1 MTTADAITLREEE
14 FATILESPAPQPSV
28 GRTEGDASLSSF
40 MGNPVI
46 RPFLTA
52 GGEAD
57 LYLIRRN
64 GTSQVLKLYRFGI
77 APREDLMQRVRELG
91 RAYPHCFVP
100 VLEFGYDP
108 ATRRWYELLEYISGG
123 SLKELL
129 DAGAGAELLP
139 VLLPQLADM
148 LATLHANR
156 VLHLDLKPSNILVR
170 SADPLQV
177 VLADFGISSIL
188 DPELSRK
195 LTTVKGT
202 PHYWSPESFTGVVG
216 AEADWWSLGMIL
228 LELLQGRHPFSGMDP
243 KLIMFTLSTKGVELG
258 QELPE
263 PYRTLL
269 RGLLTRQPG
278 LRWGSEQ
285 VRRFLAGET
294 TIPVYYDR
302 EAGSGITSSA
312 PFRFMGK
319 ECQEMGELLA
329 VGLTGEEGWNGLR
342 SSLEHGHL
350 ERWLAETGNQDAA
363 LLLRKALQ
371 DAGEDIDLA
380 LVRLIY
386 QFRPDLPF
394 VLYGRQ
400 ISLHNLLL
408 FARATVRKQGSLAEH
423 TLLDDLMQGRL
434 ATYYGEFL
442 FLSNQQPDPLY
453 RTLKALGQLADSNRF
468 YYGITR
474 DPADMLKLL
483 DLLVYPEGWV
493 LPDLISNDPQ
503 QEVELLVSNH
513 ELLVTREELQAF
525 LASHL
530 VPKELQDAL
539 QAIPRLGVEH
549 YLKCGNLLYRLQ
561 HEEILPEHSA
571 VESAIKR
578 YLLPPELIEA
588 LNGPRYAAAV
598 TGWKTVLDWRKRGL
612 LLEEQETAAWLQ
624 QHGRDSGIT
633 LEKQVLV
640 HSDSQQPLDRQAYEK
655 LAIDVSCRLIP
666 ALAPLVDKLSHT
678 LQEQTLTDHFTP
690 CRDIAQYVDAL
701 ASRTVRWDEPDRRAI
716 KTLNELLF
724 LKKVPVPQLLG
735 QQPPPRPDSWWH
747 NLLELLLGYRIYE
760 KGPLL
765 DWMNRGAL
773 AGVLIGLCF
782 ACSMLFLEV
791 RVPALTL
798 IMALVVA
805 LLRRSRE
812 VGIGIVVVTLLF
824 LLRDQTV
831 STEVVAQTTRGAV
844 IYRTIVDNLSET
856 VLDLALMAWTGLLL
870 GGRIGARMGH
880 SFENLTDGERFLA
893 DYRARVDVVLGRDFN
908 QEDQL

>member
-14 FATILESPAPQPSV
+14 LATILETPAPLPLQ
-28 GRTEGDASLSSF
+28 GRQEADPTLASF

-57 LYLIRRN
+57 LYLIQRN
-64 GTSQVLKLYRFGI
+64 GDNQVLKLYRFGI
-77 APREDLMQRVRELG
+77 APREDLMQRVRDLG

-108 ATRRWYELLEYISGG
+108 ATRRWYELLEYIGGG
-123 SLKELL
+123 SLKELM
-129 DAGAGAELLP
+129 DAGAGTELLP
-139 VLLPQLADM
+139 ALLPQLADI
-148 LATLHANR
+148 LATLHDNR

-243 KLIMFTLSTKGVELG
+243 KLIMFTLSTKGVHLG
-258 QELPE
+258 QYLPE
-263 PYRTLL
+263 QYRPLL
-269 RGLLTRQPG
+269 MGLLTRQPG
-278 LRWGSEQ
+278 MRWGSEQ
-285 VRRFLAGET
+285 VRRFLAGEAS
-294 TIPVYYDR
+294 IPVYYDR
-302 EAGSGITSSA
+302 ELGSGITSSA
-312 PFRFMGK
+312 PFRFMGR
-319 ECQEMGELLA
+319 EYHEMGELLA
-329 VGLTGEEGWNGLR
+329 AALTGEEGWTGLR
-342 SSLEHGHL
+342 SSLENDHL

-363 LLLRKALQ
+363 LLVHKVRQ

-380 LVRLIY
+380 LVRLVY

-400 ISLHNLLL
+400 MSLSNLYL
-408 FARATVRKQGSLAEH
+408 FTRNTLRKQGSMTEL
-423 TLLDDLMQGRL
+423 TLLDDLTKGRL
-434 ATYYGEFL
+434 ASYYGEFL
-442 FLSNQQPDPLY
+442 FLTNQQPDPLFS
-453 RTLKALGQLADSNRF
+453 TLTALGRLGSSNRF
-468 YYGITR
+468 FYSMTA

-483 DLLVYPEGWV
+483 DLLLHPENWV
-493 LPDLISNDPQ
+493 LPGIIQDNPH
-503 QEVELLVSNH
+503 QEAELLVSNH

-530 VPKELQDAL
+530 VPQELQDAL

-549 YLKCGNLLYRLQ
+549 FLKCCNLLYRLQ
-561 HEEILPEHSA
+561 HEEILPQRG
-571 VESAIKR
+571 VYESVIKR
-578 YLLPPELIEA
+578 YLLPPELFEA
-588 LNGPRYAAAV
+588 LNGPRYAIAV
-598 TGWKTVLDWRKRGL
+598 AGWKTVLDWRKRGL
-612 LLEEQETAAWLQ
+612 LLEEQETAAWLKQHDRDTAITPQ
-624 QHGRDSGIT
+624 QR
-633 LEKQVLV
+633 VLI
-640 HSDSQQPLDRQAYEK
+640 HSDSQQPLDRQEYEK

-666 ALAPLVDKLSHT
+666 ALAPTVDKLART
-678 LQEQTLTDHFTP
+678 LQEQALPGKFAH
-690 CRDIAQYVDAL
+690 CHAIAQYVDAL

-716 KTLNELLF
+716 KSLNELLF

-735 QQPPPRPDSWWH
+735 QVPPPRPDSWWH
-747 NLLELLLGYRIYE
+747 YLLELLLGDRIYE

-773 AGVLIGLCF
+773 AGVMIGLCF
-782 ACSMLFLEV
+782 ACSMLFLGV
-791 RVPALTL
+791 RVPVITL
-798 IMALVVA
+798 VMAFVAA
-805 LLRRSRE
+805 LLRRSWPIG
-812 VGIGIVVVTLLF
+812 VGIVVVTLLF
-824 LLRDQTV
+824 LSRDQAITN
-831 STEVVAQTTRGAV
+831 EVITQTTRGE
-844 IYRTIVDNLSET
+844 IIFRTFVDNLSET
-856 VLDLALMAWTGLLL
+856 LLDLTLMAWIGILL

-893 DYRARVDVVLGRDFN
+893 DYRARVDVVLGRDFD
-908 QEDQL
+908 QEAPL